1 MLHVCNFAKGVY
13 PTLYICVSIFANR
26 QKLTV
31 EKNLGLSTLQI
42 TIRCCYRAEGLF
54 GFHLLFV
61 LRPAYEKTLILFSY
75 GLFLVVVLKAKNKK
89 IEFLKKKLDNLLAL

>member
-26 QKLTV
+26 QKFPV
-31 EKNLGLSTLQI
+31 EQKLGLSTLQI
-42 TIRCCYRAEGLF
+42 TIRCCYRAEGLI

-61 LRPAYEKTLILFSY
+61 LRPAYEKILILFSY
-75 GLFLVVVLKAKNKK
+75 VVLLVVV
-89 IEFLKKKLDNLLAL
+89 